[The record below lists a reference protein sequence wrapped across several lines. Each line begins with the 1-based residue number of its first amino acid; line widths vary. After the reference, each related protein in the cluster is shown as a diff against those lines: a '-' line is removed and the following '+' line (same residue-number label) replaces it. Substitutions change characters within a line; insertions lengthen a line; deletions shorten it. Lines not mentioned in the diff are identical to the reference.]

1 MSRALPVILA
11 CVFALLLSAAAQDRQ
26 SAATLVIYNSS
37 DPDSEDLARYYAGK
51 RGIPADQ
58 VLGFNMPA
66 SEEISRA
73 DFNRTLANPL
83 RKKMTEKSWW
93 RGKPG
98 SGGRLTV
105 VDSRIRFV
113 ALMRGVP
120 LKIAADPAI
129 GPATHEKGVPPA
141 IATRNEA
148 SVDSEIAAIGLPGF
162 TPAGIM
168 PNPYFGRFTPILEEA
183 VYPGLLLTARLDGPT
198 PSMVR
203 AMIDDSIMVE
213 KEGLWGWAYIDGRD
227 ITSGGYTEGDNW
239 MRNLVEMLR
248 QRGVP
253 TIFDNLP
260 TTFSETFPVT
270 DAAIYYGWYAGDVNG
285 PFALPDFRFK
295 PGAVAVHIHSYSAFT
310 LRSTDRN
317 WCGPLIAHGAAATLG
332 NVYEPYLSLTANLDV
347 FQDRLMSGLTL
358 AEAAWMSQRALS
370 WMGVVIG
377 DPLYKPYAAW
387 NAFYDPRG
395 RALNP
400 WRQFRSLTL
409 AARGNILDAM
419 LPIHDAARE
428 TGDSMFLEALGN
440 AQADVG
446 HSQAAV
452 DSFRNALQ
460 LAKSEAVKQR
470 LELEIAASSRRVPPD
485 EFREP
490 DETVETGPEL
500 KPEDFLPSGPGDD
513 SPLTKPAPTP
523 PPLPT
528 GLPNLPYPDL

>member
-1 MSRALPVILA
+1 MSRLLQILA
-11 CVFALLLSAAAQDRQ
+11 LLIALAATASAQDRQ
-26 SAATLVIYNSS
+26 SAATLVLYNSS
-37 DPDSEDLARYYAGK
+37 DPDSADLARYYAGK
-51 RGIPADQ
+51 RGIPTDQ
-58 VLGFNMPA
+58 VVGFNMPA

-83 RKKMTEKSWW
+83 RKKMAEKAWW
-93 RGKPG
+93 TTKPG
-98 SGGRLTV
+98 SGGRQTV

-113 ALMRGVP
+113 ALIRGVP
-120 LKIAADPAI
+120 LKIASDPSI
-129 GPATHEKGVPPA
+129 GVATHAKWVPQA
-141 IATRNEA
+141 IASRNEA
-148 SVDSEIAAIGLPGF
+148 SVDSEIAALGLPDF

-168 PNPYFGRFTPILEEA
+168 PNPYFGRFTPILDEA

-203 AMIDDSIMVE
+203 AMIDDSVMVE

-227 ITSGGYTEGDNW
+227 ITTGGYTEGDNW

-260 TTFSETFPVT
+260 TTFGETFPVT
-270 DAAIYYGWYAGDVNG
+270 DAAVYFGWYAGDVNG

-310 LRSTDRN
+310 MRSTDKN
-317 WCGPLIAHGAAATLG
+317 WCGPLIAKGAAATLG

-347 FQDRLMSGLTL
+347 FQDRLMSALSF

-387 NAFYDPRG
+387 NSFYDPRG
-395 RALNP
+395 RPPNP
-400 WRQFRSLTL
+400 WRQFRSITL
-409 AARGNILDAM
+409 AARGNILDAI
-419 LPIHDAARE
+419 LPIHEASSD

-452 DSFRNALQ
+452 DSFRDALG
-460 LAKSEAVKQR
+460 LAKTEAVKQR
-470 LELEIAASSRRVPPD
+470 IELEIAEASRRVPPE

-490 DETVETGPEL
+490 VVAEETGPEL
-500 KPEDFLPSGPGDD
+500 KPEDFLPAEPGED
-513 SPLTKPAPTP
+513 SPLTKPAPSP

>member
-1 MSRALPVILA
+1 MSRIALLILA
-11 CVFALLLSAAAQDRQ
+11 CLLALPASAQDRQ
-26 SAATLVIYNSS
+26 SAATLVLYNSN
-37 DPDSEDLARYYAGK
+37 DPDSADLANYYARK

-58 VLGFNMPA
+58 VVGFHMPA

-83 RKKMTEKSWW
+83 RKKMAEKKWW
-93 RGKPG
+93 SLRAG
-98 SGGRLTV
+98 SGGRQTV
-105 VDSRIRFV
+105 IDSRIRFV
-113 ALMRGVP
+113 ALIRGVP
-120 LKIAADPAI
+120 LKIASDPAI
-129 GPATHEKGVPPA
+129 GPATHEKGVPQA
-141 IATRNEA
+141 IASRSEA
-148 SVDSEIAAIGLPGF
+148 SVDSEIAALGLPDF

-168 PNPYFGRFTPILEEA
+168 SNPYFGRFTPILEEA

-213 KEGLWGWAYIDGRD
+213 NEGLWGWAYIDGRD

-260 TTFSETFPVT
+260 TTFGENFPVT
-270 DAAIYYGWYAGDVNG
+270 DAAVYYGWYAGDVNG

-310 LRSTDRN
+310 LRSTDKN

-347 FQDRLMSGLTL
+347 FQDRLMSGLSL

-387 NAFYDPRG
+387 NSFYDPRG
-395 RALNP
+395 RAPNP
-400 WRQFRSLTL
+400 WRQFRSITL

-452 DSFRNALQ
+452 DSFRDALQ
-460 LAKSEAVKQR
+460 LVTSDPVKQR
-470 LELEIAASSRRVPPD
+470 LELEITAASRRVPPD
-485 EFREP
+485 QFREP
-490 DETVETGPEL
+490 VLADETGPEL
-500 KPEDFLPSGPGDD
+500 KPEDFLPAEPNGD
-513 SPLTKPAPTP
+513 SPLTKPVPTP
-523 PPLPT
+523 PPLPS

>member
-1 MSRALPVILA
+1 MSRALPGILA
-11 CVFALLLSAAAQDRQ
+11 CIFALLLSAAAQDRQ

-51 RGIPADQ
+51 RAIPADQ

-93 RGKPG
+93 SGKPV
-98 SGGRLTV
+98 SGGRLNV

-120 LKIAADPAI
+120 LKIASDPAI

-141 IATRNEA
+141 IASRNEA
-148 SVDSEIAAIGLPGF
+148 SVDSEIAAIGLSGF

-239 MRNLVEMLR
+239 MRKLVEMLR

-253 TIFDNLP
+253 TIYDNLP
-260 TTFSETFPVT
+260 ATFSETFPVT

-310 LRSTDRN
+310 LRSADRN
-317 WCGPLIAHGAAATLG
+317 WCGPLIARGAAATLG

-387 NAFYDPRG
+387 NTFYDPRG

-419 LPIHDAARE
+419 MPIHDAARE
-428 TGDSMFLEALGN
+428 TGESMFLEALGN

-452 DSFRNALQ
+452 DSFRNALE
-460 LAKSEAVKQR
+460 LAKTEAVKQR

-490 DETVETGPEL
+490 DETAETGPEL

-513 SPLTKPAPTP
+513 SSLTKPVPTP
-523 PPLPT
+523 PPLPA